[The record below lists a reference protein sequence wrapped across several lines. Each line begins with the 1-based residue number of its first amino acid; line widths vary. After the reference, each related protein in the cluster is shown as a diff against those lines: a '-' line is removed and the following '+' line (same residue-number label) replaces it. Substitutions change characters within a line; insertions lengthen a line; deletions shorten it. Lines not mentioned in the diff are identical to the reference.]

1 MIKSTSDGRI
11 RISRQA
17 LREAGFLPG
26 NRISVIRN
34 SQNSISVVPSKNVPQ
49 NAEHTDYRV
58 ECDGRA
64 RIANSVI
71 RSMGVRARRKSPACQ
86 VSKKNITISL

>member
-1 MIKSTSDGRI
+1 MITTTSDGRI

-17 LREAGFLPG
+17 LREAGFQPG

-34 SQNSISVVPSKNVPQ
+34 TGNSISVVPSKNVPQ

-64 RIANSVI
+64 RIANSAI
-71 RSMGVRARRKSPACQ
+71 RSMGVRGRRKSPSCE
-86 VSKKNITISL
+86 VSRKRITISL